1 MNADLLDYDQADLAE
16 RTLEECTKGATG
28 DLLDAVPPFSTFIL
42 HFLIMTVN
50 P

>member
-28 DLLDAVPPFSTFIL
+28 DLLDSVSSFFI
-42 HFLIMTVN
+42 FES
-50 P
+50 